1 MEPGAPAAVTLGA
14 SSLSETMWQHVRAR
28 PWITACWLTPAP
40 RTSTWQCSTVML
52 GEVRLSPVP
61 EFGKFFPVQGRT
73 GCMVTCSTPCS
84 AATSNHMEHRR
95 ERQPLCHLAQPPPGQ
110 MAKDT
115 ASPQG
120 GRTGGGN
127 RGDICCCRIS
137 GDTGLP
143 STAQT
148 FDSLELDQL
157 GLGCG
162 TGKQRLRDVGLLSL
176 EDEADGILGLFA
188 AALQGGAM
196 RWSWGPLTGTW

>member
-1 MEPGAPAAVTLGA
+1 MAARQGSALDHSLLAHAGPTDIDVAMFHRDAGGGKAQPCSWVWEVLPGAG
-14 SSLSETMWQHVRAR
+14 S
-28 PWITACWLTPAP
+28 
-40 RTSTWQCSTVML
+40 
-52 GEVRLSPVP
+52 
-61 EFGKFFPVQGRT
+61 